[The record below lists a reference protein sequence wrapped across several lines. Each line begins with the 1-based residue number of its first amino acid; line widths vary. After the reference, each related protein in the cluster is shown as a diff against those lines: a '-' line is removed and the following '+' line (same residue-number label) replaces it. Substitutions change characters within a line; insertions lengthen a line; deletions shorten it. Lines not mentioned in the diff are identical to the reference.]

1 LLEAPAVA
9 HGVVEVVLVVFVPL
23 QVFQYHN
30 QHLILLLLELEAL
43 DHLVTVREVLME
55 VVQYFLA

>member
-1 LLEAPAVA
+1 VA